1 MNHHFI
7 KKLCSVLLLLALV
20 GCGGGQSAPPNQVAL
35 AQQEAL
41 AQLAAQLKI
50 VELKFATAKPLPT
63 DAQLTAVFDVNAL
76 NDGDNRAAWVVV
88 MSSPYGFPVASRF
101 TAPQAVSPPDVS
113 AVPNDVSHVWFSTR
127 NNGVSY
133 IWLAVRSP
141 AGQWLIAGNQR
152 QVGLKFVAFATQYI
166 PNVAPGVPQTVKYSV
181 GARLG
186 LILNSLTFNADLIAR
201 GVKFATVTGPGIVGT
216 NGLPG
221 TITVFDVQP
230 VVPLPPALAPLP
242 GVQPVLL
249 CAPANGLVAAISSN
263 CLETTQMTGGNY
275 QFVIAG
281 VSPLTGVA
289 FQYIYN
295 QAMPAM
301 PAMNAASFPVI
312 NSVAPAAKT
321 AWLPNTTVTVNWTLR
336 AGQQY
341 DTVSVT
347 DQSAGLIVFNGVAAP
362 YLGLPLSTYNTL
374 VPILPPV
381 VVVGAPV
388 VAAPVI
394 DYAEVTV
401 KTRDVNGFVM
411 TTTQGF

>member
-1 MNHHFI
+1 MDFYWVKCLV
-7 KKLCSVLLLLALV
+7 KKLGLSLSLLALV
-20 GCGGGQSAPPNQVAL
+20 GCGGGQSAPSNQD
-35 AQQEAL
+35 AL

-50 VELKFATAKPLPT
+50 VELKFATAKPAPT
-63 DAQLTAVFDVNAL
+63 DPQLTAVFDVNAL

-88 MSSPYGFPVASRF
+88 MSSSSGFPVASRF
-101 TAPQAVSPPDVS
+101 SAPQAVSPPDVG
-113 AVPNDVSHVWFSTR
+113 AVPNDATHIWFSTR
-127 NNGVSY
+127 NNGINY

-166 PNVAPGVPQTVKYSV
+166 PNVAPGVPQTVQYSV

-186 LILNSLTFNADLIAR
+186 LILNSPTFNADLLAR
-201 GVKFATVTGPGIVGT
+201 GVKFATVTGPGVIGV

-221 TITVFDVQP
+221 TISVFDVLP
-230 VVPLPPALAPLP
+230 VAPPPPALAPLP
-242 GVQPVLL
+242 GVQPVVL

-295 QAMPAM
+295 QAMPAL
-301 PAMNAASFPVI
+301 PVMNAASFPVI

-321 AWLPNTTVTVNWTLR
+321 AWLPNTTVMVNWTLR

-341 DTVSVT
+341 DTVSIKAK
-347 DQSAGLIVFNGVAAP
+347 SAALIVFNAVAAP
-362 YLGLPLSTYNTL
+362 YVGLPVTSYNTL
-374 VPILPPV
+374 VPILPPIPV
-381 VVVGAPV
+381 VCAPI
-388 VAAPVI
+388 VAAPVV

>member
-1 MNHHFI
+1 MDIGLI
-7 KKLCSVLLLLALV
+7 KKWCLSLSLLALV

-50 VELKFATAKPLPT
+50 IELKFATTKPTPT

-76 NDGDNRAAWVVV
+76 NDGDNRAAWVAV
-88 MSSPYGFPVASRF
+88 MSSPSGFPVASRF
-101 TAPQAVSPPDVS
+101 SAPQAVSPPDVG
-113 AVPNDVSHVWFSTR
+113 AVPNDATHVWFSTS
-127 NNGVSY
+127 NNGISY

-166 PNVAPGVPQTVKYSV
+166 PNVAPAVPQTVKYSV

-186 LILNSLTFNADLIAR
+186 LILNSLTFNADLLAR
-201 GVKFATVTGPGIVGT
+201 GVKFATVAGPGTMGV

-221 TITVFDVQP
+221 TLSVFDVQP
-230 VVPLPPALAPLP
+230 VVPLPPAPAPLP
-242 GVQPVLL
+242 GVQPVVL

-295 QAMPAM
+295 QVMPAM

-341 DTVSVT
+341 DTVSIT
-347 DQSAGLIVFNGVAAP
+347 AKSAAVIVFNAVAAP
-362 YLGLPLSTYNTL
+362 YLGLPITTHNTP

-388 VAAPVI
+388 LAAPVV